1 MQLVAIFCVGTT
13 HHELGT
19 ECACVEHGKSPKT
32 SHLDLEMEGG
42 AAGEAASHALLAF
55 AAMLLTAARPHRVH
69 FLSNQNTSIFP
80 QHAEP
85 APKAGGG
92 SPKNH
97 RTGLHQKALRMRN
110 V

>member
-1 MQLVAIFCVGTT
+1 MS
-13 HHELGT
+13 LGT
-19 ECACVEHGKSPKT
+19 EAACAEHGKSPKT

-42 AAGEAASHALLAF
+42 TAGEAAAHALLAF
-55 AAMLLTAARPHRVH
+55 AAVLLTAARPHRVH
-69 FLSNQNTSIFP
+69 FPSNPNRSIFP
-80 QHAEP
+80 KHAEP

-92 SPKNH
+92 KPKNH